1 MREVRTMINVHTF
14 LNKVGNH
21 FVTHTY
27 VLIAI
32 SKARSR
38 VLKGDKDKL
47 QAT

>member
-14 LNKVGNH
+14 LNKVGLCD
-21 FVTHTY
+21 THIH